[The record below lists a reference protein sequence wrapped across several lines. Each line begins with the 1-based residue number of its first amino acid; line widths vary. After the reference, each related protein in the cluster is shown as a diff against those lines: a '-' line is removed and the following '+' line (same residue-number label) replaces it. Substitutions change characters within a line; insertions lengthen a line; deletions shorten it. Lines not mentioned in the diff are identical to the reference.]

1 MSKAVS
7 QAKRTGFTLIELL
20 VVIAIIAILASI
32 LFPVFG
38 RAREQARRSA
48 CLSNLK
54 QIGLG
59 LMQYTQDYDE
69 RMPFA
74 NYDGNNGLGF
84 WWMDAIEPYVK
95 STQIY
100 TCPSRN
106 TFSGNPNDYTLY
118 RPRAQRG
125 TLNQFG
131 TYGINNTH
139 LNSAGLLEPPYFAG
153 GSNHT
158 GPAARSIAA
167 FARAAETVMAVE
179 TNITLGKAQWN
190 GNTPLNYVREGQAS
204 GASVNLPC
212 VWAGGSGYIFSN
224 VRVVGPHFSGTNV
237 LYCDGHA
244 KAQNFD
250 NLLVTKQYGSAAN
263 IQVNWTIEDD

>member
-1 MSKAVS
+1 MRKVTSS
-7 QAKRTGFTLIELL
+7 QGKRSGFTLIELL

-32 LFPVFG
+32 LFPVFA
-38 RAREQARRSA
+38 RAREQARRTS

-74 NYDGNNGLGF
+74 NYDANNGAGF

-100 TCPSRN
+100 TCPSRS
-106 TFSGNPNDYTLY
+106 TFSGNPIDYTLY

-139 LNSAGLLEPPYFAG
+139 LNSAGLLEPPYNAG
-153 GSNHT
+153 GANHT
-158 GPAARSIAA
+158 GPAA
-167 FARAAETVMAVE
+167 
-179 TNITLGKAQWN
+179 
-190 GNTPLNYVREGQAS
+190 
-204 GASVNLPC
+204 
-212 VWAGGSGYIFSN
+212 AGTSLTTFELSAPI
-224 VRVVGPHFSGTNV
+224 
-237 LYCDGHA
+237 
-244 KAQNFD
+244 
-250 NLLVTKQYGSAAN
+250 SAAPTCYIVTVTSKRKTSITCWSRN
-263 IQVNWTIEDD
+263 NMGVRLTSRSTGQLRTIEDD